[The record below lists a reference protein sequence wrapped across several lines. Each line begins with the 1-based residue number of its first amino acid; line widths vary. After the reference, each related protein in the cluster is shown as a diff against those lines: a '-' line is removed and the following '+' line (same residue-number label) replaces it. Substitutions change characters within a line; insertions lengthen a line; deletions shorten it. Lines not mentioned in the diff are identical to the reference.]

1 MKSDT
6 LLELKHPTELL
17 AGEDRPL
24 LRRRPFTV
32 GLGQLAE
39 RLTRLRIHR
48 AGADKVFFVELRA
61 AFKNERVQG
70 ASKLVGGSIDRLDLS
85 GHLLLVKLRT
95 ASEIPQQVAG
105 KKLPPPGSVVIFI
118 SGNADDK
125 RVFLHCRF
133 PLSGNIIV
141 STDTFTAF
149 ATLVFGDLL
158 KEVDNST
165 ALKRTTPKC

>member
-1 MKSDT
+1 MERNT
-6 LLELKHPTELL
+6 LLKLKHPAELL
-17 AGEDRPL
+17 AGEDWPL
-24 LRRRPFTV
+24 LRRRPFSV

-48 AGADKVFFVELRA
+48 AGADKVFFIELRA
-61 AFKNERVQG
+61 TFKNERMQG
-70 ASKLVGGSIDRLDLS
+70 SSKLVGGSIDRLDLA
-85 GHLLLVKLRT
+85 GHLLFVKLRT
-95 ASEIPQQVAG
+95 ASEISQQMAG

-149 ATLVFGDLL
+149 ATLVFEDL
-158 KEVDNST
+158 
-165 ALKRTTPKC
+165 